1 MKSML
6 YIAAA
11 ILLLTIATVVWTDP
25 PSALVHVWDTV
36 TPLRAPIDLTQR
48 QGWRAVDG
56 RGPLQGDLVAE
67 ANSLTAVFASN
78 LGRVLVYA
86 KDDPMCRAEVSPTSL
101 QGKAATLTQVM
112 VSEGEENPLVVH
124 TLFSAKGTSEPVPI
138 TFSFGEGSALGI
150 WPKDDTRSI
159 TISAPIEL
167 ALVPSFVGDDLIYDP
182 QAYPSAPSLSLVSE
196 HVLLGLLKGGNSE
209 LVMTWQDDIPS
220 VQLITALGNPSAT
233 RLSFEG
239 GKGLFLAVIE
249 APSIW
254 QRVKLTP
261 DYLERDVTL
270 SWKPPYPAIWLTQL
284 YEDEVKT
291 TFEFRGEKEDTWR
304 GGVGSYDFP
313 TWFSGGKTML
323 TLGKKIPPEGEAVI
337 YCLERS
343 DDTPRSVLTPID
355 VVSQT
360 LTGDVLASILD
371 VEGRPAWYPHRPESV
386 IGGATCGV
394 TDALLKVFRA
404 GQEVEKKYL
413 VEGGVEDMY
422 AYLEGMFERNARF
435 YPFAQEIVVYL
446 EAQQKATPELTPFLR
461 ELQATA
467 EEMVST
473 YDGARDTIR
482 NMDYARELGA
492 KTIALA
498 AKKRPDNARHMV
510 ELKQD
515 WTGMGGALEELAR
528 KEHTLT
534 RKLYQQ
540 AGYGAAIRPDALSV
554 AAEIRTRTKQC
565 LEKPESY
572 EIWAN
577 Y

>member
-6 YIAAA
+6 YVAAA
-11 ILLLTIATVVWTDP
+11 VLLVTIATVAWADP
-25 PSALVHVWDTV
+25 PSALVHMRDTV

-48 QGWRAVDG
+48 QGWRAVEG
-56 RGPLQGDLVAE
+56 KSPLQGDLVVE
-67 ANSLTAVFASN
+67 DDSLTVVFASN

-101 QGKAATLTQVM
+101 QEKAATLTHVM
-112 VSEGEENPLVVH
+112 VSKGEENPLVVH
-124 TLFSAKGTSEPVPI
+124 TVFSAKGTSEPAPI
-138 TFSFGEGSALGI
+138 TFTFGEGGVLGI

-159 TISAPIEL
+159 TIFAPVEL

-182 QAYPSAPSLSLVSE
+182 QACPSAPSLSLVSE

-209 LVMTWQDDIPS
+209 LVMSWQDDIPS
-220 VQLITALGNPSAT
+220 VRLLTALANPSPT
-233 RLSFEG
+233 GLSFEG
-239 GKGLFLAVIE
+239 GKGLFLAVLE
-249 APSIW
+249 APGIW
-254 QRVKLTP
+254 HRGKLTS

-270 SWKPPYPAIWLTQL
+270 SWTPPFPAIWLTQL

-291 TFEFRGEKEDTWR
+291 TFEFRHEKEEHWR
-304 GGVGSYDFP
+304 GGVGFYVFP

-337 YCLERS
+337 YCLERG
-343 DDTPRSVLTPID
+343 DETPRSVLTPID
-355 VVSQT
+355 VVART

-394 TDALLKVFRA
+394 TDALLKIFRA

-435 YPFAQEIVVYL
+435 YPFAQDMGVYL
-446 EAQQKATPELTPFLR
+446 DGQQKANPELAPWLR
-461 ELQATA
+461 ELRATA
-467 EEMVST
+467 EEIITT
-473 YDGARDTIR
+473 YDNARDTIR
-482 NMDYARELGA
+482 DISYAQELGA
-492 KTIALA
+492 KTVALTGETRSDNL
-498 AKKRPDNARHMV
+498 KRMI

-515 WTGMGGALEELAR
+515 WTSMGGALEELAR
-528 KEHTLT
+528 REHTLT

-540 AGYGAAIRPDALSV
+540 AGYGVATRPEAMPI
-554 AAEIRTRTKQC
+554 AEEIRKRTKQC

-577 Y
+577 H

>member
-1 MKSML
+1 MKSTL
-6 YIAAA
+6 YLAAA
-11 ILLLTIATVVWTDP
+11 ILLVTTATVVWADP
-25 PSALVHVWDTV
+25 PPARIHVWDTV
-36 TPLRAPIDLTQR
+36 TPLREPIDLTQR

-56 RGPLQGDLVAE
+56 KGALQGDLVAD
-67 ANSLTAVFASN
+67 ADSFTVVFASN
-78 LGRVLVYA
+78 PGRVLVYA
-86 KDDPMCRAEVSPTSL
+86 KDDPVRRAEVSPTSL
-101 QGKAATLTQVM
+101 QGKAPILTQVM

-124 TLFSAKGTSEPVPI
+124 TLFLASGTSEPVPI
-138 TFSFGEGSALGI
+138 TFSFGEGNAFGI
-150 WPKDDTRSI
+150 WPGDDTRSI

-182 QAYPSAPSLSLVSE
+182 QAYTSAPSLSLVSE

-209 LVMTWQDDIPS
+209 LVMTWQDDIAS
-220 VQLITALGNPSAT
+220 VQLVTAPGNPSAT

-249 APSIW
+249 APGIW
-254 QRVKLTP
+254 HRVKLTS
-261 DYLERDVTL
+261 DYLERDVAL
-270 SWKPPYPAIWLTQL
+270 SWRPPFPAIWLTQL
-284 YEDEVKT
+284 YEDEIRT
-291 TFEFRGEKEDTWR
+291 TFEFRAGKEEVWR

-313 TWFSGGKTML
+313 TWFSADKTML

-337 YCLERS
+337 YCLERG
-343 DDTPRSVLTPID
+343 DETPRSVVTPID

-404 GQEVEKKYL
+404 GQEVEKRYL
-413 VEGGVEDMY
+413 IEGGVEDMY

-435 YPFAQEIVVYL
+435 YPFAQEMVVYL
-446 EAQQKATPELTPFLR
+446 DAQQKAAPELGPFLR
-461 ELQATA
+461 ELQVTA

-473 YDGARDTIR
+473 YDNARDTIR

-492 KTIALA
+492 KTITLA
-498 AKKRPDNARHMV
+498 AKKRPDNARRMM

-515 WTGMGGALEELAR
+515 WTGMGGALEDLAR

-540 AGYGAAIRPDALSV
+540 EGYGAATGPEAMPV
-554 AAEIRTRTKQC
+554 AEELRKRTKQC